1 MDLERKFLNSGC
13 MHAVSQPKRDQI
25 MKIMYFNNKP
35 FDDIFIL
42 RTQYSDSICSIIQEK
57 YIDILFKDTKRKF
70 KEFGYF
76 VLRKP
81 YINCFSKKEL
91 KQIKINTYKKLFD
104 FYNQCLVPMLQTASE
119 KVDIISIVNFKFK
132 PLKDRSHLII

>member
-13 MHAVSQPKRDQI
+13 MHAISQPKRDQI
-25 MKIMYFNNKP
+25 KKIMYFSP
-35 FDDIFIL
+35 FDDIFII

-57 YIDILFKDTKRKF
+57 YIDILAKDTKKKF

-76 VLRKP
+76 RLSKN
-81 YINCFSKKEL
+81 YIYCFSKKEL

-104 FYNQCLVPMLQTASE
+104 YYNKILVPMLQKASE
-119 KVDIISIVNFKFK
+119 KVDIISIKNFKFK

>member
-1 MDLERKFLNSGC
+1 MEERFLNSGC
-13 MHAVSQPKRDQI
+13 MHAVSQPKREQI

-57 YIDILFKDTKRKF
+57 YIEFLSKATNNRF

-76 VLRKP
+76 CLRKP
-81 YINCFSKKEL
+81 YINYYTEKQL
-91 KQIKINTYKKLFD
+91 KQIKINIYKKLFNY
-104 FYNQCLVPMLQTASE
+104 YNQTLVPMLQTASE
-119 KVDIISIVNFKFK
+119 KVDIISIKDFKFK